1 MRTTWRR
8 WSGWPTSLPRATR
21 RGAASCT
28 CPPYPPSC
36 AGRCKCGAAP
46 GPGASCPIYG
56 DAPHG
61 HGEFGTDADG
71 AYLYPANLLYSRDRD
86 AGTGTNVGSSAAVDA
101 GGHYDILA
109 RLS

>member
-1 MRTTWRR
+1 MVLLAEEFAAHDTSWGGELHLSALPVLLRRPVQVWRR
-8 WSGWPTSLPRATR
+8 A
-21 RGAASCT
+21 
-28 CPPYPPSC
+28 
-36 AGRCKCGAAP
+36 
-46 GPGASCPIYG
+46 GPGRVVPIYG

-61 HGEFGTDADG
+61 HDEFGTAADG

-86 AGTGTNVGSSAAVDA
+86 AGIDAPVGSSAAVDA